1 MTNPDSTITTLLF
14 LVALG
19 LSVFRPRRG
28 RLRTLL
34 GLAVLIVGATAL
46 VLTGVLRGDC

>member
-1 MTNPDSTITTLLF
+1 MTNPDSTITTLLC

-19 LSVFRPRRG
+19 LAVFGPRRG

-34 GLAVLIVGATAL
+34 GVAVLIVGATAL
-46 VLTGVLRGDC
+46 ILTGVLR